1 MLTFAKKY
9 QRNDFSQFGENGII
23 DECLKRINPELHTAV
38 EFGAPDVYYC
48 SNIYHLQERGWN
60 LFYYDPNPQ
69 HPAVNRATI
78 TPDNVNDL
86 PKCSVLSI
94 DIDGNDYNVWQAY
107 TGKSDIVIIEIN
119 SSLHPE
125 STAMV
130 SDMQHGTCYLR
141 MLELGVSKDYF
152 LLCHT
157 GNLIFIRKEHW
168 ELFPEVNGDP
178 LIDWKLYF
186 NTSWL

>member
-1 MLTFAKKY
+1 MLTFVKKY

-23 DECLKRINPELHTAV
+23 DECLKRIKPELHTAV

-94 DIDGNDYNVWQAY
+94 DIDGNDYNVWAAY
-107 TGKSDIVIIEIN
+107 KGKPDIVIIEIN
-119 SSLHPE
+119 SSMHPE
-125 STAMV
+125 GPASV
-130 SDMQHGTCYLR
+130 SDLKNGTDYTS
-141 MLELGVSKDYF
+141 MVALGISKGYV

-157 GNLIFIRKEHW
+157 GNLIFILQEHL
-168 ELFPEVNGDP
+168 ELFPEIDTDPIVNWS
-178 LIDWKLYF
+178 LFF